1 MVIKI
6 KLLDFDKKPPFQI
19 TIDGEDRKDIRS
31 IDSWNESGNYGK
43 GEWIDEDSF
52 CLTIPDEYVFLENGK
67 LGFANKKI
75 PPSI

>member
-6 KLLDFDKKPPFQI
+6 KLLDFDEKPPFQI
-19 TIDGEDRKDIRS
+19 TIDGEDRKDISS

-43 GEWIDEDSF
+43 GEWIDEDLY

-67 LGFANKKI
+67 LGFAKKKATL
-75 PPSI
+75 